1 MELQTAFET
10 RRSIRHYD
18 AEKKV
23 TKEQVETLIK
33 AASLAPS
40 WKNTQTSR
48 YYCVLSEDK
57 VAEFSQKCLPEFNQ
71 KNSAGAGALIVTTFV
86 KGLVGFDNDGNP
98 VNEAG
103 DGWGYYDLGLQ
114 NENLLL
120 KATELG
126 LDTLVMGI
134 RDGEAIREMLNIPET
149 ENVVAVIAVGY
160 KAKEANMPK
169 RKELEEKIAKQD
181 FEHEDVLGDIII
193 SIEKV
198 KEQAIEY
205 GHSFERELS
214 YMLVH
219 GFYHLMGYDHIKE
232 EDKKEMRPK
241 EEKIL
246 NELKITRD

>member
-57 VAEFSQKCLPEFNQ
+57 VAEFSQKCLPE
-71 KNSAGAGALIVTTFV
+71 FV

-169 RKELEEKIAKQD
+169 RKEVEEIAK
-181 FEHEDVLGDIII
+181 F
-193 SIEKV
+193 
-198 KEQAIEY
+198 
-205 GHSFERELS
+205 F
-214 YMLVH
+214 
-219 GFYHLMGYDHIKE
+219 
-232 EDKKEMRPK
+232 
-241 EEKIL
+241 
-246 NELKITRD
+246 